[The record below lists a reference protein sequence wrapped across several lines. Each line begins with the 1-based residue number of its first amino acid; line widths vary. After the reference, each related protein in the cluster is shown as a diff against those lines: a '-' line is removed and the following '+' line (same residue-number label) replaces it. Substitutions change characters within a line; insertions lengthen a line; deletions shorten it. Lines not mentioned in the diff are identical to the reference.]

1 MKELI
6 YRTALRKWGPEKQV
20 AKLAEEAAE
29 LSAVAARSLTSC
41 CDEAV
46 LAEEMADVEIMI
58 EQFRQNGM
66 DKLIDFQKTKK
77 LARLAERLGVI
88 NNDVL

>member
-6 YRTALRKWGPEKQV
+6 YRAALCKWGPEKQL

-29 LSAVAARSLTSC
+29 LSAAAARNLTGC
-41 CDEAV
+41 GNEAA
-46 LAEEMADVEIMI
+46 LANEIADVEIMI

-66 DKLIDFQKTKK
+66 DKLIDFWKAKK
-77 LARLAERLGVI
+77 LARLAERLGVVT
-88 NNDVL
+88 DGVL

>member
-6 YRTALRKWGPEKQV
+6 YRAALRKWGPEKQL

-29 LSAVAARSLTSC
+29 LSATAARSLTSC
-41 CDEAV
+41 CEEAT
-46 LAEEMADVEIMI
+46 LADEMADVEIML

-66 DKLIDFQKTKK
+66 DKLIDFWKAKK
-77 LARLAERLGVI
+77 LARLAERLGVV
-88 NNDVL
+88 NDDVC

>member
-6 YRTALRKWGPEKQV
+6 YRTALRKWGPEKQL

-29 LSAVAARSLTSC
+29 LSAAAARSLTGC
-41 CDEAV
+41 GGETA
-46 LAEEMADVEIMI
+46 LAEEMADVEIML

-66 DKLIDFQKTKK
+66 DKLIDFWKAKK
-77 LARLAERLGVI
+77 LARLAERLEVVTDGV
-88 NNDVL
+88 L